1 MKISEAKRQ
10 VMLQQWTERIKEQ
23 KASGMKVNAR
33 CKERGIGEG
42 QFYYCQNRCAK
53 PCQTAYPRRTVSV
66 SFCTVNVKA
75 RDQSC
80 KAFWLNNSGL
90 FVALVQQPLF
100 PFSLFIAAQDLR
112 KL

>member
-42 QFYYCQNRCAK
+42 QFYYCQKQVR
-53 PCQTAYPRRTVSV
+53 QTLPDSV
-66 SFCTVNVKA
+66 SSQDGI
-75 RDQSC
+75 R
-80 KAFWLNNSGL
+80 
-90 FVALVQQPLF
+90 
-100 PFSLFIAAQDLR
+100 FIWYC
-112 KL
+112 

>member
-33 CKERGIGEG
+33 CKERGI
-42 QFYYCQNRCAK
+42 CAK

-100 PFSLFIAAQDLR
+100 PCSLFIAAQDLR

>member
-42 QFYYCQNRCAK
+42 QFYYCQKQVR
-53 PCQTAYPRRTVSV
+53 QTLPDSV
-66 SFCTVNVKA
+66 SF
-75 RDQSC
+75 
-80 KAFWLNNSGL
+80 
-90 FVALVQQPLF
+90 PLF
-100 PFSLFIAAQDLR
+100 DEPFPLVSFRIMHKSEFQIILWCPFFISFQRL
-112 KL
+112 LVTSYPGSE

>member
-42 QFYYCQNRCAK
+42 QFYYCG
-53 PCQTAYPRRTVSV
+53 VV
-66 SFCTVNVKA
+66 
-75 RDQSC
+75 
-80 KAFWLNNSGL
+80 
-90 FVALVQQPLF
+90 
-100 PFSLFIAAQDLR
+100 
-112 KL
+112 